1 MDEDGALR
9 FVGEL
14 AVSPLTPVVSEII
27 SPELLSFFAT
37 KRLSAGLPVCDE
49 QAWTVCI
56 GFEGSNEMCARYER
70 DLKELART
78 ASARDGTIV
87 NDTDFREL
95 LNVLREAPSFMNT
108 AVKGTMQSVVMR
120 CVTLPSSMREL
131 LRVLR
136 NRASSSQISTAVL
149 IRSAS
154 VVYVALSSREE
165 DATGL
170 KQIAAVC
177 KEFGNLRAQME
188 FSAAI
193 LFCPREW
200 KTELC
205 TFGQMA
211 DSVDI
216 ARRVKKAFDPDGTF
230 ASGRFVG
237 GI

>member
-1 MDEDGALR
+1 AKSGGRVVKNVTGYDFHKLMNGSLGSLAVITRVNFRTFPLPASRRGFLASFVDEDGALR

-131 LRVLR
+131 LRV
-136 NRASSSQISTAVL
+136 
-149 IRSAS
+149 
-154 VVYVALSSREE
+154 
-165 DATGL
+165 
-170 KQIAAVC
+170 
-177 KEFGNLRAQME
+177 
-188 FSAAI
+188 
-193 LFCPREW
+193 
-200 KTELC
+200 
-205 TFGQMA
+205 
-211 DSVDI
+211 
-216 ARRVKKAFDPDGTF
+216 
-230 ASGRFVG
+230 
-237 GI
+237 